1 LHTKLAKL
9 SDWPAQPLVVK
20 RPPANERAT
29 KAQASAGGSEQQ
41 GCPARDHVSIYQ
53 NPWWLNAA
61 TDGKWQ
67 LIAAGPASGFIASMP
82 VFTRSFLG
90 QRYIGMPPLTRT
102 LGPTFTR
109 VSDGAKLSDRVRFR
123 LLSELIHK
131 LPDAI
136 GFRQR
141 FDPECDD
148 LLAFQVTGFSIGIDY
163 TYRFANCSDTG
174 AIWEGM
180 RDKTRN
186 AIRRSQDLLQVS
198 RSLDIAQFVEFYEA
212 NLRRAG
218 KSMTPERK
226 RMQKILE
233 AAVANEAG
241 ISLLCRTAGGELAA
255 AIFIVWN
262 DQYCHYLLST
272 RDERIAC
279 NGAVSLLIWNALQLA
294 GQMNRGFDFDGFGT
308 NGAANFLRQFGARL
322 VPRWT
327 LLRAPRLIR
336 ALLMS
341 RSRFF
346 NSEP

>member
-1 LHTKLAKL
+1 MRTKLAKL
-9 SDWPAQPLVVK
+9 SHWPAQPLAVK
-20 RPPANERAT
+20 RPPAKGRAT
-29 KAQASAGGSEQQ
+29 EAQANTGGSERQ
-41 GCPARDHVSIYQ
+41 GCPARDHVSIYH

-67 LIAAGPASGFIASMP
+67 LIAAEPASGFIASMP
-82 VFTRSFLG
+82 MFTRRFLG

-109 VSDGAKLSDRVRFR
+109 VSAGAKLSDRVRFR

-141 FDPECDD
+141 FDPQCDD
-148 LLAFQVTGFSIGIDY
+148 LLAFQVNGFSIGVSY
-163 TYRFANCSDTG
+163 TYRFADCSDTD
-174 AIWEGM
+174 AIWKGL

-186 AIRRSQDLLQVS
+186 TIRRSQDLLQVS
-198 RSLDIAQFVEFYEA
+198 RSRDVAEFVEFYEV
-212 NLRRAG
+212 NLHRSGIPMA
-218 KSMTPERK
+218 PERE
-226 RMQKILE
+226 RVEKILK
-233 AAVANEAG
+233 AAVENEAG
-241 ISLLCRTAGGELAA
+241 MSLLCRTAGGDVAA
-255 AIFIVWN
+255 AIFVVWD
-262 DQYCHYLLST
+262 DQYCHYLLSI

-279 NGAVSLLIWNALQLA
+279 NGAVSLLLWDALQLA
-294 GQMNRGFDFDGFGT
+294 GQLDRGFDFDGFGT
-308 NGAANFLRQFGARL
+308 HGAANFVRQFGARL

-327 LLRAPRLIR
+327 LLRAPRLVR

-346 NSEP
+346 NPEP

>member
-1 LHTKLAKL
+1 
-9 SDWPAQPLVVK
+9 
-20 RPPANERAT
+20 
-29 KAQASAGGSEQQ
+29 
-41 GCPARDHVSIYQ
+41 
-53 NPWWLNAA
+53 
-61 TDGKWQ
+61 
-67 LIAAGPASGFIASMP
+67 
-82 VFTRSFLG
+82 
-90 QRYIGMPPLTRT
+90 
-102 LGPTFTR
+102 
-109 VSDGAKLSDRVRFR
+109 
-123 LLSELIHK
+123 
-131 LPDAI
+131 
-136 GFRQR
+136 
-141 FDPECDD
+141 
-148 LLAFQVTGFSIGIDY
+148 
-163 TYRFANCSDTG
+163 
-174 AIWEGM
+174 M

-212 NLRRAG
+212 NLQRAG
-218 KSMTPERK
+218 KSMTPERQ
-226 RMQKILE
+226 RMQKILK

-279 NGAVSLLIWNALQLA
+279 NGAVSLLLWNALQLA

-308 NGAANFLRQFGARL
+308 NGAANFLRQFGACL

-327 LLRAPRLIR
+327 LLRAPRLVR